1 MKDGQ
6 TDSSDSLS
14 LFSGSGDGFRLTFF
28 GDVAILVACP
38 VSRWRNSLTVVH
50 LACLAAE
57 PLEIW
62 VQIQASV
69 ACRYM
74 QATLSKINISGRPVY
89 S

>member
-1 MKDGQ
+1 MVRLIVVTVCRCSVDLE
-6 TDSSDSLS
+6 TVSDK
-14 LFSGSGDGFRLTFF
+14 TFF